1 MHRTHRL
8 TALTLALV
16 AVVALA
22 ASACSSDE
30 TAAAAEPTT
39 TSEATLQEQATAAF
53 QGVQLDL
60 IDHTAEPGF
69 TTMFFQDGSW
79 AAMGTWLSKDV
90 WCLAGMYRW
99 TVTEATSPT
108 DFTVSYERTTAFP
121 DCVDSAGVDS
131 AGVDSAGDE
140 SFDYH
145 VTGVHR
151 TAGRT
156 VFEGDYVYPNGG
168 GFSATRTVCGT
179 TWDHPDRCGVATPG
193 LVVPS
198 APVHQ
203 STSTSAL

>member
-121 DCVDSAGVDS
+121 DCVDSAG
-131 AGVDSAGDE
+131 DE